1 MPTYVRSGGA
11 WLDVSGGGGSPS
23 IPSGVSI
30 LFYEASAPTGWT
42 KVTTQDNKALR
53 VVSGTGRGS
62 GGSASFT
69 SVFTNRGVPLA
80 QHSHSVSDPGHSH
93 NINDPGH
100 SHGVFDPGHAHGV
113 FDPGHGHGFSPNNGG
128 FKSLFMSVT
137 ATGGDA
143 IPGISAFPE
152 NNFNDSDTSSVS
164 RGQLNGNGT
173 GIGIFGSG
181 TGIGIFGSGTG
192 VGING
197 NGTGI
202 SINNNGTAG
211 ASMDFAVQ
219 YIDVILC
226 TKN

>member
-11 WLDVSGGGGSPS
+11 WLDVSGGVSVPPS

-80 QHSHSVSDPGHSH
+80 QHSHSV
-93 NINDPGH
+93 N
-100 SHGVFDPGHAHGV
+100 DPGHAHGV

-128 FKSLFMSVT
+128 FRALFMSVT

-143 IPGISAFPE
+143 ISGLTPFPQ
-152 NNFNDSDTSSVS
+152 NAFNDSNTSSVS

-173 GIGIFGSG
+173 GIGIFG
-181 TGIGIFGSGTG
+181 
-192 VGING
+192 

-202 SINNNGTAG
+202 SIGSNGTSG

-219 YIDVILC
+219 YIDVIIAS
-226 TKN
+226 KN